1 MEFKCITD
9 VIKELVN
16 SLNTYRDAYYNRNE
30 SLISDKE
37 YDMLFDELVRLEQ
50 EQGLILAN
58 SPTQTVGYEVVSQLK
73 KVTHNHPL
81 LSLGK
86 TTEIKEFYDYFN
98 DLPMLLMA
106 KMDGLTCSL
115 LYRDGKL
122 VRAESRGDGET
133 GEDITHNAKVFINLP
148 LEIPFKGEMI
158 IDGECIITRND
169 FEAIN
174 APLVEKAEQE
184 ATAAGLTGKDF
195 NEYVR
200 KHSYANPRNLVSGS
214 VRQLDSGV
222 AAKRNIRFI
231 GWKLYSVKNPDGT
244 SYGIKKHT
252 EGLTH
257 LEKCGF
263 EVVPHISNDKKF
275 ANDKA
280 AELYYKI
287 NIEKLRRSCGLL
299 NYPIDGMVG
308 MFDDIEYGNNL
319 GRTGHHPRHSLA
331 FKFYQEYVKTV
342 LRDIEWSPSRTGL
355 INPVAI
361 FDAIEID
368 GTTVSRATL
377 NNVSIIEEL
386 KLGIGDTIGV
396 IKANQIIPNVTKNLT
411 ESNTYQIPKTCPCC
425 GSPTIIKADNERK
438 MLYCSNAH
446 CPAVMHDRIAN
457 FATRDAINIVG
468 VSEKRLNILME
479 LGFVTDFES
488 LYKLKEHRAE
498 LINLRGF
505 GESSTDALLKA
516 IEESK
521 NCKLQNVLVAIGM
534 PGIGKSAAKT
544 IANYCSKNTNGNVF
558 DTFLQFAKSNHDWS
572 ALPEIGE
579 GTSNGINQY
588 VIDNIDQIEPLLHI
602 LNVEQPTKNDNGE
615 LAGKTFC
622 ITGKLVSFPNRDALV
637 ADIESKSGIV
647 VSSVTAKTNYL
658 ITNDK
663 TSGSSKN
670 KAAEK
675 YGTKIITEI
684 EYINGNL

>member
-1 MEFKCITD
+1 MI
-9 VIKELVN
+9 IKTNRIIELV
-16 SLNTYRDAYYNRNE
+16 SLLNKYRDAYYNDNE
-30 SLISDKE
+30 SLVSDKE
-37 YDMLFDELVRLEQ
+37 YDMLFDELVKLEQ

-86 TTEIKEFYDYFN
+86 TTEIQEFYDYFKG
-98 DLPMLLMA
+98 LPMLLMA

-133 GEDITHNAKVFINLP
+133 GEDITHNAKVIVNLP

-158 IDGECIITRND
+158 IDGECIITRHD
-169 FEAIN
+169 FERIN
-174 APLVEKAEQE
+174 KPLVEKAEKE

-195 NEYVR
+195 KEYVR

-231 GWKLYSVKNPDGT
+231 GWKLHSMKNPDGT
-244 SYGIKKHT
+244 PYGVKEHT
-252 EGLTH
+252 EGLIH

-263 EVVPHISNDKKF
+263 EVVSNITMIDNSVADYENAIESIK
-275 ANDKA
+275 NDC
-280 AELYYKI
+280 
-287 NIEKLRRSCGLL
+287 EKL

-331 FKFYQEYVKTV
+331 FKFYQEDVETT

-602 LNVEQPTKNDNGE
+602 LNVEQPTKNDNGA

-675 YGTKIITEI
+675 HGTKIITEI

>member
-1 MEFKCITD
+1 MIFKTNRI
-9 VIKELVN
+9 IELV
-16 SLNTYRDAYYNRNE
+16 SLLNEYRDAYYNRNE
-30 SLISDKE
+30 SLVSDKE
-37 YDMLFDELVRLEQ
+37 YDMLFDELVKLEQ

-86 TTEIKEFYDYFN
+86 TTEIQEFYDYFKG
-98 DLPMLLMA
+98 LPMLLMA

-133 GEDITHNAKVFINLP
+133 GEDITHNAKVIVNLP

-158 IDGECIITRND
+158 IDGECIITRHD
-169 FEAIN
+169 FERIN
-174 APLVEKAEQE
+174 KPLVEKAEKE
-184 ATAAGLTGKDF
+184 AMAAGLTDKDF
-195 NEYVR
+195 KEYVR

-231 GWKLYSVKNPDGT
+231 GWKLHSMKNPDGT
-244 SYGIKKHT
+244 PYKVDKHT
-252 EGLTH
+252 HGLIH

-263 EVVPHISNDKKF
+263 EVVSNITMIDNSVADYENAIESIK
-275 ANDKA
+275 NDC
-280 AELYYKI
+280 
-287 NIEKLRRSCGLL
+287 EKL

-308 MFDDIEYGNNL
+308 IFDDIEYGNNL

-331 FKFYQEYVKTV
+331 FKFYQEDVETT

-468 VSEKRLNILME
+468 VSEKRLNILMG

-516 IEESK
+516 IEESR

-558 DTFLQFAKSNHDWS
+558 DTFIQFAKSNHDWS

-602 LNVEQPTKNDNGE
+602 LNVEQPTKNDNGA

-675 YGTKIITEI
+675 HGTKIITEI

>member
-1 MEFKCITD
+1 MIIKTD
-9 VIKELVN
+9 RIIELV
-16 SLNTYRDAYYNRNE
+16 SLLNEYRDAYYNRNE
-30 SLISDKE
+30 SLVSDKE
-37 YDMLFDELVRLEQ
+37 YDMLFDELVKLEQ

-86 TTEIKEFYDYFN
+86 TTEIQEFYDYFKG
-98 DLPMLLMA
+98 LPMLLMA

-133 GEDITHNAKVFINLP
+133 GEDITHNAKVIVNLP

-158 IDGECIITRND
+158 IDGECIITRHD
-169 FEAIN
+169 FERIN
-174 APLVEKAEQE
+174 KPLVEKAEKE
-184 ATAAGLTGKDF
+184 AIAAGLTGKDF
-195 NEYVR
+195 KEYVR

-231 GWKLYSVKNPDGT
+231 GWKLHSMKNPDGT
-244 SYGIKKHT
+244 PYGVKEHT
-252 EGLTH
+252 EGLIH

-263 EVVPHISNDKKF
+263 EVVSNITMIDNSVSDYENAIESIK
-275 ANDKA
+275 NDC
-280 AELYYKI
+280 
-287 NIEKLRRSCGLL
+287 EKL
-299 NYPIDGMVG
+299 NYPIDGIVG
-308 MFDDIEYGNNL
+308 MFDNIEYGNNL

-331 FKFYQEYVKTV
+331 FKFYQEDVETT

-521 NCKLQNVLVAIGM
+521 NCKLQNVLVAIGI

-558 DTFLQFAKSNHDWS
+558 DTFLQFAKNNRDWS

-675 YGTKIITEI
+675 HGTKIITEI

>member
-1 MEFKCITD
+1 MI
-9 VIKELVN
+9 IKTNRIIELV
-16 SLNTYRDAYYNRNE
+16 SLLNKYRDAYYNDNE
-30 SLISDKE
+30 SLVSDKE
-37 YDMLFDELVRLEQ
+37 YDMLFDELVKLEQ

-86 TTEIKEFYDYFN
+86 TTEIQEFYDYFKG
-98 DLPMLLMA
+98 LPMLLMA

-133 GEDITHNAKVFINLP
+133 GEDITHNAKVIVNLP

-158 IDGECIITRND
+158 IDGECIITRHD
-169 FEAIN
+169 FERIN
-174 APLVEKAEQE
+174 KPLVEKAEKE

-195 NEYVR
+195 KEYVR

-231 GWKLYSVKNPDGT
+231 GWKLHSMKNPDGT
-244 SYGIKKHT
+244 PYGVKKHT
-252 EGLTH
+252 EGLIH

-263 EVVPHISNDKKF
+263 EVVSNITMIDNSVADYVNAIESIK
-275 ANDKA
+275 NDC
-280 AELYYKI
+280 
-287 NIEKLRRSCGLL
+287 EKL

-331 FKFYQEYVKTV
+331 FKFYQEDVETT

-411 ESNTYQIPKTCPCC
+411 ESNTYQVPKTCPCC

-516 IEESK
+516 IEESR

-602 LNVEQPTKNDNGE
+602 LNVEQPTKNDNGA

-675 YGTKIITEI
+675 HGTKIITEI

>member
-1 MEFKCITD
+1 MITKTNR
-9 VIKELVN
+9 IIELV
-16 SLNTYRDAYYNRNE
+16 SLLNKYRDAYYNNNE
-30 SLISDKE
+30 SLVSDKE
-37 YDMLFDELVRLEQ
+37 YDMLFDELVKLEQ

-73 KVTHNHPL
+73 KVIHNHPL

-86 TTEIKEFYDYFN
+86 TTEIQEFYDYFKG
-98 DLPMLLMA
+98 LPMLLMA

-133 GEDITHNAKVFINLP
+133 GEDITHNAKVIVNLP

-158 IDGECIITRND
+158 IDGECIITRHD
-169 FEAIN
+169 FERIN
-174 APLVEKAEQE
+174 KPLVEKAEKE

-195 NEYVR
+195 KEYVR

-231 GWKLYSVKNPDGT
+231 GWKLHSMKNPDGT
-244 SYGIKKHT
+244 PYGVDKHT
-252 EGLTH
+252 HGLIH

-263 EVVPHISNDKKF
+263 EVVSNITMIDNSVADYENAIESIK
-275 ANDKA
+275 NDC
-280 AELYYKI
+280 
-287 NIEKLRRSCGLL
+287 EKL

-331 FKFYQEYVKTV
+331 FKFYQEDVETT

-488 LYKLKEHRAE
+488 LYKLKEHRTE

-675 YGTKIITEI
+675 HGTKIITEI

>member
-1 MEFKCITD
+1 MIFKTNRI
-9 VIKELVN
+9 IELV
-16 SLNTYRDAYYNRNE
+16 SLLNEYRDAYYNRNE
-30 SLISDKE
+30 SLVSDKE
-37 YDMLFDELVRLEQ
+37 YDMLFDELVKLEQ

-86 TTEIKEFYDYFN
+86 TTEIQEFYDYFKG
-98 DLPMLLMA
+98 LPMLLMA

-133 GEDITHNAKVFINLP
+133 GEDITHNAKVIVNLP
-148 LEIPFKGEMI
+148 LEIPFKGEII
-158 IDGECIITRND
+158 IDGECIITRHD
-169 FEAIN
+169 FERIN
-174 APLVEKAEQE
+174 KPLVEKAEKE

-195 NEYVR
+195 KEYVR

-231 GWKLYSVKNPDGT
+231 GWKLHSMKNPDGT
-244 SYGIKKHT
+244 PYGVDKHT
-252 EGLTH
+252 HGLIH

-263 EVVPHISNDKKF
+263 EVVSNITMIDNSVADYADAMESIK
-275 ANDKA
+275 NDC
-280 AELYYKI
+280 
-287 NIEKLRRSCGLL
+287 EKL

-308 MFDDIEYGNNL
+308 IFDDIEYGNNL

-331 FKFYQEYVKTV
+331 FKFYQEDVETT

-377 NNVSIIEEL
+377 NNASIIEEL

-468 VSEKRLNILME
+468 VSEKRHNILME

-602 LNVEQPTKNDNGE
+602 LNVEQPTKNDNGA

-675 YGTKIITEI
+675 HGTKIITEI

>member
-1 MEFKCITD
+1 MNFMYVTNRI
-9 VIKELVN
+9 IELV
-16 SLNTYRDAYYNRNE
+16 SLLNKYRDAYYNNNE
-30 SLISDKE
+30 SLVSDKE
-37 YDMLFDELVRLEQ
+37 YDMLFDELVKLEQ

-133 GEDITHNAKVFINLP
+133 GEDITHNAKVIVNLP

-158 IDGECIITRND
+158 IDGECIITRHD
-169 FEAIN
+169 FEKIN
-174 APLVEKAEQE
+174 KPLVEKAEKE
-184 ATAAGLTGKDF
+184 AAAAGLTGKEF
-195 NEYVR
+195 KEYVR

-214 VRQLDSGV
+214 VRQLDNGV

-231 GWKLYSVKNPDGT
+231 GWKLHSMKNPDGT
-244 SYGIKKHT
+244 PYGVEKHT
-252 EGLTH
+252 HGLIH

-263 EVVPHISNDKKF
+263 EVVSNITMIDNSVTDYEDAMEFIKR
-275 ANDKA
+275 DC
-280 AELYYKI
+280 
-287 NIEKLRRSCGLL
+287 EKL

-308 MFDDIEYGNNL
+308 IFDDIEYGNNL

-331 FKFYQEYVKTV
+331 FKFYQEDVETT
-342 LRDIEWSPSRTGL
+342 LRDIEWSPSRTSV

-361 FDAIEID
+361 FDAVEID

-386 KLGIGDTIGV
+386 KLGIGDTIAV

-411 ESNTYQIPKTCPCC
+411 QSNTYQIPKTCPCC
-425 GSPTIIKADNERK
+425 GSPTVIRADNERK
-438 MLYCSNAH
+438 MLYCTNAH
-446 CPAVMHDRIAN
+446 CPAVIHDRIAN

-468 VSEKRLNILME
+468 VSEKRLNTLME

-498 LINLRGF
+498 LIDLRGF

-516 IEESK
+516 IEESR

-534 PGIGKSAAKT
+534 PGIGKAAAKT

-572 ALPEIGE
+572 SLPEIGE

-588 VIDNIDQIEPLLHI
+588 VIENIDQIEPLHHI
-602 LNVEQPTKNDNGE
+602 LNVEQPTKNDNGA
-615 LAGKTFC
+615 LVGKTFC

-637 ADIESKSGIV
+637 VDIESKSGIV

-675 YGTKIITEI
+675 HGTKIITEI

>member
-1 MEFKCITD
+1 MI
-9 VIKELVN
+9 IKTNRIIELV
-16 SLNTYRDAYYNRNE
+16 SLLNKYRDAYYNNNE
-30 SLISDKE
+30 SLVSDKE
-37 YDMLFDELVRLEQ
+37 YDMIFDELVKLEQ

-81 LSLGK
+81 LSLDK
-86 TTEIKEFYDYFN
+86 TTEIQEFYDYFKG
-98 DLPMLLMA
+98 LPMLLMA

-133 GEDITHNAKVFINLP
+133 GEDITHNAKVIVNLP

-158 IDGECIITRND
+158 IDGECIITRHD
-169 FEAIN
+169 FERIN
-174 APLVEKAEQE
+174 KPLVEKAEKE
-184 ATAAGLTGKDF
+184 ATAAGLTGKEF
-195 NEYVR
+195 KEYVR

-231 GWKLYSVKNPDGT
+231 GWKLHSMKNPDGT
-244 SYGIKKHT
+244 PYGVKEHT
-252 EGLTH
+252 EGLIH

-263 EVVPHISNDKKF
+263 EVVSNITMIDNSVSDYENAIESIK
-275 ANDKA
+275 NDC
-280 AELYYKI
+280 
-287 NIEKLRRSCGLL
+287 EKL

-331 FKFYQEYVKTV
+331 FKFYQEDVETT

-488 LYKLKEHRAE
+488 LYKLKEHRTE

-505 GESSTDALLKA
+505 GESSTDALLKT

-521 NCKLQNVLVAIGM
+521 NCKLQNVIVAIGM

-602 LNVEQPTKNDNGE
+602 LNVEQPTKNDNGA
-615 LAGKTFC
+615 LTGKTFC
-622 ITGKLVSFPNRDALV
+622 ITGKLVSYPNRDALV

-675 YGTKIITEI
+675 HGTKIITEI

>member
-1 MEFKCITD
+1 MNFMYVTNRI
-9 VIKELVN
+9 IELV
-16 SLNTYRDAYYNRNE
+16 SLLNKYRDAYYNNNE
-30 SLISDKE
+30 SLVSDKE
-37 YDMLFDELVRLEQ
+37 YDMLFDELVKLEQ

-86 TTEIKEFYDYFN
+86 TTEIQEFYDYFKG
-98 DLPMLLMA
+98 LPMLLMA

-133 GEDITHNAKVFINLP
+133 GEDITHNAKVIVNLP

-158 IDGECIITRND
+158 IDGECIITRHD
-169 FEAIN
+169 FERIN
-174 APLVEKAEQE
+174 KPLVEKAEKE
-184 ATAAGLTGKDF
+184 ATAAGLTSKDF
-195 NEYVR
+195 KEYVR

-231 GWKLYSVKNPDGT
+231 GWKLHSMKNPDGT
-244 SYGIKKHT
+244 PYGVDKHT
-252 EGLTH
+252 HGLIH

-263 EVVPHISNDKKF
+263 EVVSNITMIDNSVSDYENAIESIK
-275 ANDKA
+275 NDC
-280 AELYYKI
+280 
-287 NIEKLRRSCGLL
+287 EKL

-331 FKFYQEYVKTV
+331 FKFYQEDVETT

-675 YGTKIITEI
+675 HGTKIITEI

>member
-1 MEFKCITD
+1 MIFKTNRI
-9 VIKELVN
+9 IELV
-16 SLNTYRDAYYNRNE
+16 SLLNEYRDAYYNRNE
-30 SLISDKE
+30 SLVSDKE
-37 YDMLFDELVRLEQ
+37 YDMLFDELVKLEQ

-86 TTEIKEFYDYFN
+86 TTEIQEFYDYFKG
-98 DLPMLLMA
+98 LPMLLMA

-133 GEDITHNAKVFINLP
+133 GEDITHNAKVIVNLP

-158 IDGECIITRND
+158 IDGECIITRHD
-169 FEAIN
+169 FEKIN
-174 APLVEKAEQE
+174 KPLVEKAEKE
-184 ATAAGLTGKDF
+184 AMAAGLTDKDF
-195 NEYVR
+195 KEYVR

-231 GWKLYSVKNPDGT
+231 GWKLHSMKNPDGT
-244 SYGIKKHT
+244 PYGVKKHT
-252 EGLTH
+252 EGLIH

-263 EVVPHISNDKKF
+263 EVVSNITMIDNSVADYADAMEFIKR
-275 ANDKA
+275 DC
-280 AELYYKI
+280 
-287 NIEKLRRSCGLL
+287 EKL

-308 MFDDIEYGNNL
+308 IFDDIEYGNNL

-331 FKFYQEYVKTV
+331 FKFYQEDVETT
-342 LRDIEWSPSRTGL
+342 LRDIEWSPSRTSV

-361 FDAIEID
+361 FDAVEID

-386 KLGIGDTIGV
+386 KLGIGDTIAV

-411 ESNTYQIPKTCPCC
+411 QSNTYQIPKTCPCC
-425 GSPTIIKADNERK
+425 GSPTVIRADNERK
-438 MLYCSNAH
+438 MLYCTNAH

-498 LINLRGF
+498 LIDLRGF

-516 IEESK
+516 IEESR
-521 NCKLQNVLVAIGM
+521 NCKLQNLLVAIGM
-534 PGIGKSAAKT
+534 PGIGKAAAKT

-572 ALPEIGE
+572 SLPEIGE

-670 KAAEK
+670 KVAEK
-675 YGTKIITEI
+675 HGTKIITEI

>member
-1 MEFKCITD
+1 MNFMYVTNRI
-9 VIKELVN
+9 IELV
-16 SLNTYRDAYYNRNE
+16 SLLNEYRDAYYNRNE
-30 SLISDKE
+30 SLVSDKE
-37 YDMLFDELVRLEQ
+37 YDMLFDELVKLEQ

-86 TTEIKEFYDYFN
+86 TTEIQEFYDYFKG
-98 DLPMLLMA
+98 LPMLLMA

-133 GEDITHNAKVFINLP
+133 GEDITHNAKVIVNLP

-158 IDGECIITRND
+158 IDGECIITRHD
-169 FEAIN
+169 FERIN
-174 APLVEKAEQE
+174 KPLVEKAEKE

-195 NEYVR
+195 KEYVR

-231 GWKLYSVKNPDGT
+231 GWKLHSMKNPDGT
-244 SYGIKKHT
+244 PYGVDKHT
-252 EGLTH
+252 HGLIH

-263 EVVPHISNDKKF
+263 EVVSNITMIDNSVADYENAIESIK
-275 ANDKA
+275 NDC
-280 AELYYKI
+280 
-287 NIEKLRRSCGLL
+287 EKL

-331 FKFYQEYVKTV
+331 FKFYQEDVETT

-534 PGIGKSAAKT
+534 PGIGKAAAKT

-588 VIDNIDQIEPLLHI
+588 VIDNIDQIEPLLNI

-675 YGTKIITEI
+675 HGTKIITEI

>member
-1 MEFKCITD
+1 MIFKTNRI
-9 VIKELVN
+9 IELV
-16 SLNTYRDAYYNRNE
+16 SLLNKYRDAYYNNNE
-30 SLISDKE
+30 SLVSDKE
-37 YDMLFDELVRLEQ
+37 YDMLFDELVKLEQ

-86 TTEIKEFYDYFN
+86 TTEIQEFYDYFKG
-98 DLPMLLMA
+98 LPMLLMA

-133 GEDITHNAKVFINLP
+133 GEDITHNAKVIVNLP

-158 IDGECIITRND
+158 IDGECIITRHD
-169 FEAIN
+169 FERIN
-174 APLVEKAEQE
+174 KPLVEKAEKE

-195 NEYVR
+195 KEYVR

-231 GWKLYSVKNPDGT
+231 GWKLHSMKNPDGT
-244 SYGIKKHT
+244 PYGVDKHT
-252 EGLTH
+252 HGLIH

-263 EVVPHISNDKKF
+263 EVVSNITMIDNSVADYENAIESIK
-275 ANDKA
+275 NDC
-280 AELYYKI
+280 
-287 NIEKLRRSCGLL
+287 EKL

-331 FKFYQEYVKTV
+331 FKFYQEDVETT

-488 LYKLKEHRAE
+488 LYKLKEHRTE

-602 LNVEQPTKNDNGE
+602 LNVEQPTKNDNGA

-675 YGTKIITEI
+675 HGTKIITEI

>member
-1 MEFKCITD
+1 MIFKTNRI
-9 VIKELVN
+9 IELV
-16 SLNTYRDAYYNRNE
+16 SLLNKYRDAYYNNNE
-30 SLISDKE
+30 SLVSDKE
-37 YDMLFDELVRLEQ
+37 YDMLFDELVKLEQ

-86 TTEIKEFYDYFN
+86 TTEIQEFYDYFKG
-98 DLPMLLMA
+98 LPMLLMA

-133 GEDITHNAKVFINLP
+133 GEDITHNAKVIVNLP

-158 IDGECIITRND
+158 IDGECIITRHD
-169 FEAIN
+169 FERIN
-174 APLVEKAEQE
+174 KPLVEKAEKE

-195 NEYVR
+195 KEYVR

-231 GWKLYSVKNPDGT
+231 GWKLHSMKNPDGT
-244 SYGIKKHT
+244 PYGVKEHT
-252 EGLTH
+252 EGLIH

-263 EVVPHISNDKKF
+263 EVVSNITMIDNSVADYENAIESIK
-275 ANDKA
+275 NDC
-280 AELYYKI
+280 
-287 NIEKLRRSCGLL
+287 EKL

-331 FKFYQEYVKTV
+331 FKFYQEDVETT

-488 LYKLKEHRAE
+488 LYKLKEHRTE

-558 DTFLQFAKSNHDWS
+558 DTFLQFTKSNHDWS

-602 LNVEQPTKNDNGE
+602 LTVEQPTKNDNGA

-675 YGTKIITEI
+675 HGTKIITEI

>member
-1 MEFKCITD
+1 MI
-9 VIKELVN
+9 IKTNRIIELV
-16 SLNTYRDAYYNRNE
+16 SLLNKYRDAYYNNNE
-30 SLISDKE
+30 SLVSDKE
-37 YDMLFDELVRLEQ
+37 YDMLFDELVKLEQ

-86 TTEIKEFYDYFN
+86 TTEIQEFYDYFKG
-98 DLPMLLMA
+98 LPMLLMA

-115 LYRDGKL
+115 LYKDGKL

-133 GEDITHNAKVFINLP
+133 GEDITHNAKVIVNLP

-158 IDGECIITRND
+158 IDGECIITRHD
-169 FEAIN
+169 FERIN
-174 APLVEKAEQE
+174 KPLVEKAEKE

-195 NEYVR
+195 KEYVR

-231 GWKLYSVKNPDGT
+231 GWKLHSMKNPDGT
-244 SYGIKKHT
+244 PYGVDKHT
-252 EGLTH
+252 HGLIH

-263 EVVPHISNDKKF
+263 EVVSNITMIDNSVSDYENAIESIK
-275 ANDKA
+275 NDC
-280 AELYYKI
+280 
-287 NIEKLRRSCGLL
+287 EKL

-331 FKFYQEYVKTV
+331 FKFYQEDVETT

-572 ALPEIGE
+572 SLPEIGE

-602 LNVEQPTKNDNGE
+602 LNVEQPTKNDNGA

-675 YGTKIITEI
+675 HGTKIITEI

>member
-1 MEFKCITD
+1 MI
-9 VIKELVN
+9 IKTNRIIELV
-16 SLNTYRDAYYNRNE
+16 SLLNKYRDAYYNDNE
-30 SLISDKE
+30 SLVSDKE
-37 YDMLFDELVRLEQ
+37 YDMLFDELVKLEQ

-86 TTEIKEFYDYFN
+86 TTEIQEFYDYFKG
-98 DLPMLLMA
+98 LPMLLMA

-133 GEDITHNAKVFINLP
+133 GEDITHNAKVIVNLP

-158 IDGECIITRND
+158 IDGECIITRHD
-169 FEAIN
+169 FERIN
-174 APLVEKAEQE
+174 KPLVEKAEKE

-195 NEYVR
+195 KEYVR

-222 AAKRNIRFI
+222 AAKRNIHFI
-231 GWKLYSVKNPDGT
+231 GWKLHSMKNPDGT
-244 SYGIKKHT
+244 PYGVKEHT
-252 EGLTH
+252 EGLIH

-263 EVVPHISNDKKF
+263 EVVSNITMIDNSVADYENAIESIK
-275 ANDKA
+275 NDC
-280 AELYYKI
+280 
-287 NIEKLRRSCGLL
+287 EKL

-331 FKFYQEYVKTV
+331 FKFYQEDVETT

-675 YGTKIITEI
+675 HGTKIITEI

>member
-1 MEFKCITD
+1 MIFKTNRI
-9 VIKELVN
+9 IELV
-16 SLNTYRDAYYNRNE
+16 SLLNEYRDAYYNRNE
-30 SLISDKE
+30 SLVSDKE
-37 YDMLFDELVRLEQ
+37 YDMLFDELVKLEQ
-50 EQGLILAN
+50 QQGLILAN

-86 TTEIKEFYDYFN
+86 TTEIQEFYDYFKG
-98 DLPMLLMA
+98 LPMLLMA

-133 GEDITHNAKVFINLP
+133 GEDITHNAKVIVNLP

-158 IDGECIITRND
+158 IDGECIITRHD
-169 FEAIN
+169 FERIN
-174 APLVEKAEQE
+174 KPLVEKAEKE

-195 NEYVR
+195 KEYVR

-231 GWKLYSVKNPDGT
+231 GWKLHSMKNPDGT
-244 SYGIKKHT
+244 PYGVKEHT
-252 EGLTH
+252 DGLIH

-263 EVVPHISNDKKF
+263 EVVSNITMIDNSVADYENAIESIK
-275 ANDKA
+275 NDC
-280 AELYYKI
+280 
-287 NIEKLRRSCGLL
+287 EKL

-331 FKFYQEYVKTV
+331 FKFYQEDVETT
-342 LRDIEWSPSRTGL
+342 LRDIEWSPSRTSV

-361 FDAIEID
+361 FDAVEID

-386 KLGIGDTIGV
+386 KLGIGDTIAV

-411 ESNTYQIPKTCPCC
+411 QSNTYQIPKTCPCC
-425 GSPTIIKADNERK
+425 GSPTVIRADNERK
-438 MLYCSNAH
+438 MLYCTNAH

-468 VSEKRLNILME
+468 VSEKRLNTLMD

-498 LINLRGF
+498 LIDLRGF

-516 IEESK
+516 IEESR

-534 PGIGKSAAKT
+534 PGIGKAAAKT

-558 DTFLQFAKSNHDWS
+558 DTFIQFAKSNHDWS

-588 VIDNIDQIEPLLHI
+588 VIENIDQIEPLLHI
-602 LNVEQPTKNDNGE
+602 LNVEQPTKNDNGA

-675 YGTKIITEI
+675 HGTKIITEI

>member
-1 MEFKCITD
+1 MI
-9 VIKELVN
+9 IKTNRIIELV
-16 SLNTYRDAYYNRNE
+16 SLLNKYRDAYYNNNE
-30 SLISDKE
+30 SLVSDKE
-37 YDMLFDELVRLEQ
+37 YDMLFDELVKLEQ

-86 TTEIKEFYDYFN
+86 TTEIQEFYDYFKG
-98 DLPMLLMA
+98 LPMLLMA

-133 GEDITHNAKVFINLP
+133 GEDITHNAKVIVNLP

-158 IDGECIITRND
+158 IDGECIITRHD
-169 FEAIN
+169 FERIN
-174 APLVEKAEQE
+174 KPLVEKAEKE
-184 ATAAGLTGKDF
+184 ATAAGLTSKDF
-195 NEYVR
+195 KEYVR

-222 AAKRNIRFI
+222 AAKRNIHFI
-231 GWKLYSVKNPDGT
+231 GWKLHSMKNPDGT
-244 SYGIKKHT
+244 PYGVDKHT
-252 EGLTH
+252 HGLIH

-263 EVVPHISNDKKF
+263 EVVSNITMIDNSVSDYENAIESIK
-275 ANDKA
+275 NDC
-280 AELYYKI
+280 
-287 NIEKLRRSCGLL
+287 EKL

-331 FKFYQEYVKTV
+331 FKFYQEDVETT

-446 CPAVMHDRIAN
+446 CSAVMHDRIAN

-602 LNVEQPTKNDNGE
+602 LNVEQPIKNDNGA

-675 YGTKIITEI
+675 HGTKIITEI

>member
-1 MEFKCITD
+1 MI
-9 VIKELVN
+9 IKTNRIIELV
-16 SLNTYRDAYYNRNE
+16 SLLNKYRDAYYNNNE
-30 SLISDKE
+30 SLVSDKE
-37 YDMLFDELVRLEQ
+37 YDMLFDELVKLEQ

-86 TTEIKEFYDYFN
+86 TTEIQEFYDYFKG
-98 DLPMLLMA
+98 LPMLLMA

-133 GEDITHNAKVFINLP
+133 GEDITHNAKVIVNLP

-158 IDGECIITRND
+158 VDGECIITRHD
-169 FEAIN
+169 FERIN
-174 APLVEKAEQE
+174 KPLVEKAEKE

-195 NEYVR
+195 KEYVR

-231 GWKLYSVKNPDGT
+231 GWKLHSMKNPDGT
-244 SYGIKKHT
+244 PYGVDKHT
-252 EGLTH
+252 HGLIH

-263 EVVPHISNDKKF
+263 EVVSNITMIDNSVADYADAMEFIKR
-275 ANDKA
+275 DC
-280 AELYYKI
+280 
-287 NIEKLRRSCGLL
+287 EKL

-308 MFDDIEYGNNL
+308 IFDDIEYGNNL

-331 FKFYQEYVKTV
+331 FKFYQEDVETT

-457 FATRDAINIVG
+457 FSTRDAINIVG

-498 LINLRGF
+498 LIDLRGF

-602 LNVEQPTKNDNGE
+602 LNVEQPTKNDNGA

-675 YGTKIITEI
+675 HGTKIITEI

>member
-1 MEFKCITD
+1 MI
-9 VIKELVN
+9 IKTNRIIELV
-16 SLNTYRDAYYNRNE
+16 SLLNKYRDAYYNNNE

-37 YDMLFDELVRLEQ
+37 YDMLFDELVKLEQ

-86 TTEIKEFYDYFN
+86 TTEIQEFYDYFKG
-98 DLPMLLMA
+98 LPMLLMA

-133 GEDITHNAKVFINLP
+133 GEDITHNAKVIVNLP

-158 IDGECIITRND
+158 IDGECIITRHD
-169 FEAIN
+169 FEKIN
-174 APLVEKAEQE
+174 KPLVEKAEKE
-184 ATAAGLTGKDF
+184 ATAAGLIGKEF
-195 NEYVR
+195 KEYVR

-231 GWKLYSVKNPDGT
+231 GWKLHSMKNPDGT
-244 SYGIKKHT
+244 PYEVEKHT
-252 EGLTH
+252 HGLIH

-263 EVVPHISNDKKF
+263 EVVSNITMIDNSVADYEDAMEFIKR
-275 ANDKA
+275 DC
-280 AELYYKI
+280 
-287 NIEKLRRSCGLL
+287 EKL

-308 MFDDIEYGNNL
+308 IFDDIEYGNNL

-331 FKFYQEYVKTV
+331 FKFYQEDVETT

-396 IKANQIIPNVTKNLT
+396 IKANQIIPNITKNLT

-468 VSEKRLNILME
+468 VSQKRLNTLME

-498 LINLRGF
+498 LIDLRGF

-516 IEESK
+516 IEESR

-534 PGIGKSAAKT
+534 PGIGKAAAKT

-572 ALPEIGE
+572 SLPEIGE

-602 LNVEQPTKNDNGE
+602 LNVEQPIKNDNGA

-675 YGTKIITEI
+675 HGTKIITEI

>member
-1 MEFKCITD
+1 MISIIDK
-9 VIKELVN
+9 IKELVALLN
-16 SLNTYRDAYYNRNE
+16 SYRDAYYNKNE

-37 YDMLFDELVRLEQ
+37 YDALYDKLIALEQ
-50 EQGLILAN
+50 SSGIILAN
-58 SPTQTVGYEVVSQLK
+58 SPTQTVGYEVVSKLN
-73 KVTHNHPL
+73 KVKHNHPL
-81 LSLGK
+81 LSLDK
-86 TTEIKEFYDYFN
+86 TTDIQKFADYFGN
-98 DLPMLLMA
+98 HPSCLMA

-115 LYRDGKL
+115 LYQNGKL

-133 GEDITHNAKVFINLP
+133 GEDITHNARVFINLP
-148 LEIPFKGEMI
+148 MKISFKGEMI
-158 IDGECIITRND
+158 VDGECIITYHD
-169 FEAIN
+169 FERIN
-174 APLVEKAEQE
+174 KPLVDKAEQE
-184 ATAAGLTGKDF
+184 AKAAGLTGEQFK
-195 NEYVR
+195 EYVR

-214 VRQLDSGV
+214 VRQLDSSI
-222 AAKRNIRFI
+222 AAKRNIRFV
-231 GWKLYSVKNPDGT
+231 GWKLHSMKNPDGT
-244 SYGIKKHT
+244 LLDIKEHT
-252 EGLTH
+252 NGLLH

-263 EVVPHISNDKKF
+263 EVVPNITMNNASSDY
-275 ANDKA
+275 AKA
-280 AELYYKI
+280 
-287 NIEKLRRSCGLL
+287 IEFIKNYCEKL
-299 NYPIDGMVG
+299 NYPIDGIVG
-308 MFDDIEYGNNL
+308 IFNDIEYGLNL
-319 GRTGHHPRHSLA
+319 GRTGHHPRHSIA
-331 FKFYQEYVKTV
+331 FKFHQEDVKTT
-342 LRDIEWSPSRTGL
+342 LRDIEWSPSRTGV

-361 FDAIEID
+361 FDAVEID

-386 KLGIGDTIGV
+386 KLGIGDTIAV
-396 IKANQIIPNVTKNLT
+396 IKANQIIPNVTRNLT
-411 ESNTYQIPKTCPCC
+411 QSNTYKIPTTCPCC
-425 GSPTIIKADNERK
+425 GSPAVIKADNERK
-438 MLYCSNAH
+438 MLYCTNAN
-446 CPAVMHDRIAN
+446 CLAVMHDRIAN

-468 VSEKRLNILME
+468 VSEKRLNTLME

-488 LYKLKEHRAE
+488 LYKLKKHRTE

-505 GESSTDALLKA
+505 GESSTDALLNA

-558 DTFLQFAKSNHDWS
+558 DTFLQLVKNNHDWS

-588 VIDNIDQIEPLLHI
+588 VTENINQIEPLLHI
-602 LNVEQPTKNDNGE
+602 LNVEQPTKDDNGI

-670 KAAEK
+670 QAAIK
-675 YGTKIITEI
+675 YGTKIISEI
-684 EYINGNL
+684 EYINGKL

>member
-1 MEFKCITD
+1 MI
-9 VIKELVN
+9 IKTNRIIELV
-16 SLNTYRDAYYNRNE
+16 SLLNKYRDAYYNNNE

-37 YDMLFDELVRLEQ
+37 YDMLFDELVKLEQ

-86 TTEIKEFYDYFN
+86 TTEIQEFYDYFKG
-98 DLPMLLMA
+98 LPMLLMA

-133 GEDITHNAKVFINLP
+133 GEDITHNAKVIVNLP

-158 IDGECIITRND
+158 IDGECIITRHD
-169 FEAIN
+169 FERIN
-174 APLVEKAEQE
+174 KPLVEKAEKE
-184 ATAAGLTGKDF
+184 ATAAGLTDKDF
-195 NEYVR
+195 KEYVR

-231 GWKLYSVKNPDGT
+231 GWKLHSMKNPDGT
-244 SYGIKKHT
+244 PYGVKEHT
-252 EGLTH
+252 EGLIH

-263 EVVPHISNDKKF
+263 EVVSNITMIDNSVSDYENAIESIK
-275 ANDKA
+275 NDC
-280 AELYYKI
+280 
-287 NIEKLRRSCGLL
+287 EKL

-331 FKFYQEYVKTV
+331 FKFYQEDVETT

>member
-1 MEFKCITD
+1 MI
-9 VIKELVN
+9 IKTNRIIELV
-16 SLNTYRDAYYNRNE
+16 SLLNKYRDAYYNNNE
-30 SLISDKE
+30 SLVSDKE
-37 YDMLFDELVRLEQ
+37 YDMLFDELVKLEQ

-86 TTEIKEFYDYFN
+86 TTEIQEFYDYFKG
-98 DLPMLLMA
+98 LPMLLMA

-115 LYRDGKL
+115 LYKDGKL
-122 VRAESRGDGET
+122 VRAESRGAGET
-133 GEDITHNAKVFINLP
+133 GEDITHNAKVIVNLP

-158 IDGECIITRND
+158 IDGECIITRHD
-169 FEAIN
+169 FERIN
-174 APLVEKAEQE
+174 KPLVEKAEKE

-195 NEYVR
+195 KEYVR

-231 GWKLYSVKNPDGT
+231 GWKLHSMKNPDGT
-244 SYGIKKHT
+244 SYGVDKHT
-252 EGLTH
+252 HGLIH

-263 EVVPHISNDKKF
+263 EVVSNITMIDNSVSDYENAIESIK
-275 ANDKA
+275 NDC
-280 AELYYKI
+280 
-287 NIEKLRRSCGLL
+287 EKL

-331 FKFYQEYVKTV
+331 FKFYQEDVETT

-377 NNVSIIEEL
+377 NNASIIEEL
-386 KLGIGDTIGV
+386 KLGIGDVIGV

-468 VSEKRLNILME
+468 VSEKRLNTLME

-505 GESSTDALLKA
+505 GEPSTDALLKA
-516 IEESK
+516 IEESR

-675 YGTKIITEI
+675 HGTKIITEI

>member
-1 MEFKCITD
+1 MI
-9 VIKELVN
+9 IKTNRIIELV
-16 SLNTYRDAYYNRNE
+16 SLLNKYRDAYYNNNE
-30 SLISDKE
+30 SLVSDKE
-37 YDMLFDELVRLEQ
+37 YDMLFDELVKLEQ

-81 LSLGK
+81 LSLDK
-86 TTEIKEFYDYFN
+86 TTEIQEFSSYFKG
-98 DLPMLLMA
+98 LPMLLMA

-115 LYRDGKL
+115 LYKDGKL

-133 GEDITHNAKVFINLP
+133 GEDITHNAKVIVNLP

-158 IDGECIITRND
+158 IDGECIITRHD
-169 FEAIN
+169 FEKIN
-174 APLVEKAEQE
+174 KPLVEKAEKE
-184 ATAAGLTGKDF
+184 ATAAGLTGKEF
-195 NEYVR
+195 KEYVR

-231 GWKLYSVKNPDGT
+231 GWKLHSVKNPDET
-244 SYGIKKHT
+244 PYDIKEHT
-252 EGLTH
+252 EGLIH

-263 EVVPHISNDKKF
+263 EVVPHIVNHFKF
-275 ANDKA
+275 ANDKT
-280 AELYYKI
+280 AEVYFEMSIK
-287 NIEKLRRSCGLL
+287 KLNLSCDKLS
-299 NYPIDGMVG
+299 YPIDGMVG

-331 FKFYQEYVKTV
+331 FKFYQEDVETT
-342 LRDIEWSPSRTGL
+342 LRDIEWSPSRTSV

-361 FDAIEID
+361 FDAVEID

-386 KLGIGDTIGV
+386 KLGIGDTIAV

-411 ESNTYQIPKTCPCC
+411 QSNTYQIPKTCPCC
-425 GSPTIIKADNERK
+425 GSPTVIRADNERK
-438 MLYCSNAH
+438 MLYCTNAH

-468 VSEKRLNILME
+468 VSEKRLNTLMD

-498 LINLRGF
+498 LIDLRGF

-516 IEESK
+516 IEESR

-534 PGIGKSAAKT
+534 PGIGKAAAKT

-579 GTSNGINQY
+579 GMSNGINQY
-588 VIDNIDQIEPLLHI
+588 VIENIDQIEPLLHI
-602 LNVEQPTKNDNGE
+602 LNVEQPTKNDNGA

-647 VSSVTAKTNYL
+647 VSSVTTKTNYL

-675 YGTKIITEI
+675 HGTKIITEI

>member
-1 MEFKCITD
+1 MI
-9 VIKELVN
+9 IKTNRIIELV
-16 SLNTYRDAYYNRNE
+16 SLLNKYRDAYYNDNE
-30 SLISDKE
+30 SLVSDKE
-37 YDMLFDELVRLEQ
+37 YDMLFDELVKLEQ

-81 LSLGK
+81 LSLDK
-86 TTEIKEFYDYFN
+86 TTEIQEFYDYFKG
-98 DLPMLLMA
+98 LPMLLMA

-133 GEDITHNAKVFINLP
+133 GEDITHNAKVIVNLP

-158 IDGECIITRND
+158 IDGECIITRHD
-169 FEAIN
+169 FEKIN
-174 APLVEKAEQE
+174 KPLVENAEKE
-184 ATAAGLTGKDF
+184 ATAAGLTGKEF
-195 NEYVR
+195 KEYIR

-214 VRQLDSGV
+214 VRQLDSRV

-231 GWKLYSVKNPDGT
+231 GWKLHSMKNPDGT
-244 SYGIKKHT
+244 SYGVKKHT
-252 EGLTH
+252 YGLIN

-263 EVVPHISNDKKF
+263 EVVSNITMID
-275 ANDKA
+275 NSVA
-280 AELYYKI
+280 AYKDAMESI
-287 NIEKLRRSCGLL
+287 KRDCEKL

-308 MFDDIEYGNNL
+308 IFDDIEYGNNL

-331 FKFYQEYVKTV
+331 FKFYQEDVETT
-342 LRDIEWSPSRTGL
+342 LRDIEWSPSRTSV

-361 FDAIEID
+361 FDAVEID

-386 KLGIGDTIGV
+386 KLGIGDTIAV
-396 IKANQIIPNVTKNLT
+396 IKANQIIPNITKNLT
-411 ESNTYQIPKTCPCC
+411 QSNTYQIPKTCPCC
-425 GSPTIIKADNERK
+425 GSPTVIKADNERK
-438 MLYCSNAH
+438 MLYCTNAH

-468 VSEKRLNILME
+468 VSEKRLNTLME

-498 LINLRGF
+498 LIDLRGF

-516 IEESK
+516 IEESR
-521 NCKLQNVLVAIGM
+521 NCKLQNVLVGIGI
-534 PGIGKSAAKT
+534 PGIGKAAAKT

-572 ALPEIGE
+572 SLPEIGE

-588 VIDNIDQIEPLLHI
+588 VIDNFEQIEPLLHI
-602 LNVEQPTKNDNGE
+602 LNVEQPTKNDNGA

-637 ADIESKSGIV
+637 ADIESKSGVV

-675 YGTKIITEI
+675 HGIKIITEI

>member
-1 MEFKCITD
+1 MI
-9 VIKELVN
+9 IKTNRIIELV
-16 SLNTYRDAYYNRNE
+16 SLLNEYRDAYYNRNE
-30 SLISDKE
+30 SLVSDKE
-37 YDMLFDELVRLEQ
+37 YDMLFDELVKLEQ

-86 TTEIKEFYDYFN
+86 TTEIQEFYDYFKG
-98 DLPMLLMA
+98 LPMLLMA

-133 GEDITHNAKVFINLP
+133 GEDITHNAKVIVNLP

-158 IDGECIITRND
+158 IDGECIITRHD
-169 FEAIN
+169 FERIN
-174 APLVEKAEQE
+174 KPLVEKAEKE

-195 NEYVR
+195 KEYVR

-231 GWKLYSVKNPDGT
+231 GWKLHSMKNPDGT
-244 SYGIKKHT
+244 PYGVKEHT
-252 EGLTH
+252 EGLIH

-263 EVVPHISNDKKF
+263 EVVSNITMIDNSVPDYENAIESIKK
-275 ANDKA
+275 DC
-280 AELYYKI
+280 
-287 NIEKLRRSCGLL
+287 EKL

-308 MFDDIEYGNNL
+308 MFDNIEYGNNL

-331 FKFYQEYVKTV
+331 FKFYQEDVETT

-468 VSEKRLNILME
+468 VSEKRLNTLME

-544 IANYCSKNTNGNVF
+544 IANYCSKHTNGNVF

-602 LNVEQPTKNDNGE
+602 LNVEQPTKNDNGA

-675 YGTKIITEI
+675 HGTKIITEI

>member
-1 MEFKCITD
+1 MNFMYVTNRI
-9 VIKELVN
+9 IELV
-16 SLNTYRDAYYNRNE
+16 SLLNEYRDAYYNRNE
-30 SLISDKE
+30 SLVSDKE
-37 YDMLFDELVRLEQ
+37 YDMLFDELVKLEQ

-86 TTEIKEFYDYFN
+86 TTEIQEFYDYFKG
-98 DLPMLLMA
+98 LPMLLMA

-133 GEDITHNAKVFINLP
+133 GEDITHNAKVIVNLP

-158 IDGECIITRND
+158 IDGECIITRHD
-169 FEAIN
+169 FERIN
-174 APLVEKAEQE
+174 KPLVEKAEKE

-195 NEYVR
+195 KEYVR

-231 GWKLYSVKNPDGT
+231 GWKLHSMKNPDGT
-244 SYGIKKHT
+244 PYGVDKHT
-252 EGLTH
+252 HGLIH

-263 EVVPHISNDKKF
+263 EVVSNITMIDNSV
-275 ANDKA
+275 ADYENA
-280 AELYYKI
+280 
-287 NIEKLRRSCGLL
+287 IESIKSDCEKL

-331 FKFYQEYVKTV
+331 FKFYQEDVETT

-361 FDAIEID
+361 FDAIDID

-425 GSPTIIKADNERK
+425 GSPTIIKADNDRK

-488 LYKLKEHRAE
+488 LYKLKEHRTE

-602 LNVEQPTKNDNGE
+602 LNVEQPTKNDNGA

-675 YGTKIITEI
+675 HGTKIITEI

>member
-1 MEFKCITD
+1 MI
-9 VIKELVN
+9 IKTNRIIELV
-16 SLNTYRDAYYNRNE
+16 SLLNEYRDAYYNRNE
-30 SLISDKE
+30 SLVSDKE
-37 YDMLFDELVRLEQ
+37 YDMLFDELVKLEQ

-86 TTEIKEFYDYFN
+86 TTEIQEFYDYFKG
-98 DLPMLLMA
+98 LPMLLMA

-115 LYRDGKL
+115 LYKDGKL

-133 GEDITHNAKVFINLP
+133 GEDITHNAKVIVNLP

-158 IDGECIITRND
+158 IDGECIITRHD
-169 FEAIN
+169 FERIN
-174 APLVEKAEQE
+174 KPLVEKAEKE

-195 NEYVR
+195 KEYVR

-231 GWKLYSVKNPDGT
+231 GWKLHSMKNPDGT
-244 SYGIKKHT
+244 PYGVDKHT
-252 EGLTH
+252 HGLIH

-263 EVVPHISNDKKF
+263 EVVSNITMIDNSVSDYENAIESIK
-275 ANDKA
+275 NDC
-280 AELYYKI
+280 
-287 NIEKLRRSCGLL
+287 EKL

-331 FKFYQEYVKTV
+331 FKFYQEDVETT

-558 DTFLQFAKSNHDWS
+558 YTFLQFAKSNHDWS

-615 LAGKTFC
+615 FAGKTFC

-675 YGTKIITEI
+675 HGTKIITEI

>member
-1 MEFKCITD
+1 MI
-9 VIKELVN
+9 IKTNRIIELV
-16 SLNTYRDAYYNRNE
+16 SLLNKYRDAYYNDNE
-30 SLISDKE
+30 SLVSDKE
-37 YDMLFDELVRLEQ
+37 YDILFDELVKLEQ

-86 TTEIKEFYDYFN
+86 TTEIQEFYDYFKG
-98 DLPMLLMA
+98 LPMLLMA

-115 LYRDGKL
+115 LYKDGKL

-133 GEDITHNAKVFINLP
+133 GEDITHNAKVIVNLP

-158 IDGECIITRND
+158 IDGECIITRHD
-169 FEAIN
+169 FEKIN
-174 APLVEKAEQE
+174 KPLVEKAEKE
-184 ATAAGLTGKDF
+184 ATAAGLTGKEF
-195 NEYVR
+195 KEYVR

-231 GWKLYSVKNPDGT
+231 GWKLHSMKNPDGT
-244 SYGIKKHT
+244 PYGVKEHT
-252 EGLTH
+252 EGLIH

-263 EVVPHISNDKKF
+263 EVVSNITMIDNSI
-275 ANDKA
+275 ADYEDA
-280 AELYYKI
+280 
-287 NIEKLRRSCGLL
+287 IESIKRDCEKL

-308 MFDDIEYGNNL
+308 IFDDIEYGNNL
-319 GRTGHHPRHSLA
+319 GRTGHHPKHSLA
-331 FKFYQEYVKTV
+331 FKFYQDEVETT
-342 LRDIEWSPSRTGL
+342 LRDIEWSPSRTSV

-361 FDAIEID
+361 FDAVEID

-386 KLGIGDTIGV
+386 KLGIGDTITV
-396 IKANQIIPNVTKNLT
+396 IKANQVIPYVTQNLT
-411 ESNTYQIPKTCPCC
+411 RSNTYQIPRACPCC
-425 GSPTIIKADNERK
+425 GSPAVIRADNERK
-438 MLYCSNAH
+438 MLYCTNAR

-468 VSEKRLNILME
+468 VSEKRLNTLMD

-488 LYKLKEHRAE
+488 LYKLNEHRAE
-498 LINLRGF
+498 LIDLRGF
-505 GESSTDALLKA
+505 GESSTDAMLKA
-516 IEESK
+516 IDESK
-521 NCKLQNVLVAIGM
+521 NCKLQNVLVAIGI
-534 PGIGKSAAKT
+534 PNIGKSTAKT

-558 DTFLQFAKSNHDWS
+558 DTFLQFAKSHHDWS
-572 ALPEIGE
+572 ALPEIGD

-588 VIDNIDQIEPLLHI
+588 VIDNIDQIEPLLYI
-602 LNVEQPTKNDNGE
+602 LNVEQPTKNDNGA

-675 YGTKIITEI
+675 HGTKIITEI

>member
-1 MEFKCITD
+1 MI
-9 VIKELVN
+9 IKTNRIIELV
-16 SLNTYRDAYYNRNE
+16 SLLNEYRDAYYNRNE
-30 SLISDKE
+30 SLVSDKE
-37 YDMLFDELVRLEQ
+37 YDMLFDELVKLEQ

-86 TTEIKEFYDYFN
+86 TTEIQEFYDYFKG
-98 DLPMLLMA
+98 LPMLLMA

-133 GEDITHNAKVFINLP
+133 GEDITHNAKVIVNLP

-158 IDGECIITRND
+158 IDGECIITRHD
-169 FEAIN
+169 FERIN
-174 APLVEKAEQE
+174 KPLVGKAEKE

-195 NEYVR
+195 KEYVR

-231 GWKLYSVKNPDGT
+231 GWKLHSMKNPDGT
-244 SYGIKKHT
+244 PYGVKEHT
-252 EGLTH
+252 EGLIH

-263 EVVPHISNDKKF
+263 EVVSNITMIDNSVSDYENAIESIK
-275 ANDKA
+275 NDC
-280 AELYYKI
+280 
-287 NIEKLRRSCGLL
+287 EKL

-308 MFDDIEYGNNL
+308 MFDNIEYGNNL

-331 FKFYQEYVKTV
+331 FKFYQEDVETT

-521 NCKLQNVLVAIGM
+521 NCKLQNVLVAIGI

-558 DTFLQFAKSNHDWS
+558 DTFLQFARNNHDWS

-675 YGTKIITEI
+675 HGTKIITEI

>member
-1 MEFKCITD
+1 MIFKTNRI
-9 VIKELVN
+9 IELV
-16 SLNTYRDAYYNRNE
+16 SLLNKYRDAYYNNNE
-30 SLISDKE
+30 SLVSDKE
-37 YDMLFDELVRLEQ
+37 YDMLFDELVKLEQ

-86 TTEIKEFYDYFN
+86 TTEIQEFYDYFKG
-98 DLPMLLMA
+98 LPMLLMA

-133 GEDITHNAKVFINLP
+133 GEDITHNAKVIVNLP

-158 IDGECIITRND
+158 IDGECIITRHD
-169 FEAIN
+169 FERIN
-174 APLVEKAEQE
+174 KPLVEKAEKE
-184 ATAAGLTGKDF
+184 ATSAGLTGKDF
-195 NEYVR
+195 KEYVR

-231 GWKLYSVKNPDGT
+231 GWKLHSMKNPDGT
-244 SYGIKKHT
+244 PYGVKEHT
-252 EGLTH
+252 EGLIH

-263 EVVPHISNDKKF
+263 EVVSNITMIDNSVSDYENAIESIK
-275 ANDKA
+275 NDC
-280 AELYYKI
+280 
-287 NIEKLRRSCGLL
+287 EKL

-319 GRTGHHPRHSLA
+319 GRTGHHQRHSLA
-331 FKFYQEYVKTV
+331 FKFYQEDVETT

-602 LNVEQPTKNDNGE
+602 LNVEQPTKNDNGA

-675 YGTKIITEI
+675 HGTKIITEI

>member
-1 MEFKCITD
+1 MI
-9 VIKELVN
+9 IKTNRIIELV
-16 SLNTYRDAYYNRNE
+16 SLLNEYRDAYYNRNE
-30 SLISDKE
+30 SLVSDKE
-37 YDMLFDELVRLEQ
+37 YDMLFDELVKLEQ

-86 TTEIKEFYDYFN
+86 TTEIQEFYDYFKG
-98 DLPMLLMA
+98 LPMLLMA

-133 GEDITHNAKVFINLP
+133 GEDITHNAKVIVNLP

-158 IDGECIITRND
+158 IDGECIITRHD
-169 FEAIN
+169 FERIN
-174 APLVEKAEQE
+174 KPLVEKAEKE

-195 NEYVR
+195 KEYVR

-231 GWKLYSVKNPDGT
+231 GWKLHSMKNPDGT
-244 SYGIKKHT
+244 SYGVDKHT
-252 EGLTH
+252 HGLIH

-263 EVVPHISNDKKF
+263 EVVSNITMIDNSVSDYENAIESIK
-275 ANDKA
+275 NDC
-280 AELYYKI
+280 
-287 NIEKLRRSCGLL
+287 EKL

-308 MFDDIEYGNNL
+308 MFDDIKYGNNL

-331 FKFYQEYVKTV
+331 FKFYQEDVETT

-516 IEESK
+516 IEESR

-602 LNVEQPTKNDNGE
+602 LNVEQPTKNDNGA

-675 YGTKIITEI
+675 HGTKIITEI